1 MNGNAILIT
10 GGTGKIGR
18 ELVRHFLERGWYT
31 AFISRKKEN
40 IEEVMNNL
48 DYGYENRLLGVC
60 ADISEAGF
68 ESRVLSH
75 CIDNAFYPNALVNC
89 ARDIRFLKIGE
100 NGVVERSDWIG
111 EFTVDVIAAYD
122 LSMALTNLPGS
133 RLSSIVNISSMYGIV
148 APNPLL
154 YDEGLKNSPVHY
166 GVCKA
171 ALIHL
176 TKELAVRLAPQNIR
190 VNAISFG
197 GVEGRVDEAFKSRYA
212 RLCPLGKMLTEEDL
226 GGSVEFLASEQS
238 RGITGHN
245 LVVDGGWS
253 VW

>member
-1 MNGNAILIT
+1 
-10 GGTGKIGR
+10 
-18 ELVRHFLERGWYT
+18 
-31 AFISRKKEN
+31 
-40 IEEVMNNL
+40 
-48 DYGYENRLLGVC
+48 
-60 ADISEAGF
+60 
-68 ESRVLSH
+68 
-75 CIDNAFYPNALVNC
+75 
-89 ARDIRFLKIGE
+89 
-100 NGVVERSDWIG
+100 
-111 EFTVDVIAAYD
+111 
-122 LSMALTNLPGS
+122 MALTNLPDS

-154 YDEGLKNSPVHY
+154 YDDGLKNSPVHY

-176 TKELAVRLAPQNIR
+176 TKELAVRLAPRNIR

-245 LVVDGGWS
+245 LVVDGGGPYGK
-253 VW
+253 